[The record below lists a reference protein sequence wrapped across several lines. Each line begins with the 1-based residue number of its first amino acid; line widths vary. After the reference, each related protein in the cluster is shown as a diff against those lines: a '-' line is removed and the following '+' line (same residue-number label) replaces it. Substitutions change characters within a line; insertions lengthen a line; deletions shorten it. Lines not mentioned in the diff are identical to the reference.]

1 MIKEEIGKRIRTI
14 RNSKGYSQ
22 EKFAQVCGIDRTYI
36 AGVETGK
43 RNISLENLYKIAQ
56 GFNMSLAELCDYE
69 APVRKNIVL
78 MINGDPFLL
87 QSDKDITPQIAEEL
101 EIICDC
107 AFEEECAISVI
118 SGLSPD
124 ELTEKSQYDIAE
136 YFQKAVKQELGIKV
150 TFTAINAEL
159 KINQPNY

>member
-1 MIKEEIGKRIRTI
+1 MIKEEIGKRIRNI

-22 EKFAQVCGIDRTYI
+22 ETFSQVCGLDRTYI
-36 AGVETGK
+36 AGVEAGK

-56 GFNMSLAELCDYE
+56 GFNMPLAELCDYE
-69 APVRKNIVL
+69 APVKKNIIL

-107 AFEEECAISVI
+107 AFEEDCAISTA

-124 ELTEKSQYDIAE
+124 ELREKSQYDIAE
-136 YFQKAVKQELGIKV
+136 YFQKAVKQELGI
-150 TFTAINAEL
+150 TAAFTAINAEI
-159 KINQPNY
+159 KINY

>member
-1 MIKEEIGKRIRTI
+1 MIKEEIGKRIRNI

-22 EKFAQVCGIDRTYI
+22 ETFSQVCGLDRTYI
-36 AGVETGK
+36 AGVEAGK

-69 APVRKNIVL
+69 APIKKNIIL

-87 QSDKDITPQIAEEL
+87 QSDKDITSQIAEEL

-107 AFEEECAISVI
+107 AFEEDCAISNV

-136 YFQKAVKQELGIKV
+136 YFQKAVESELNIKV
-150 TFTAINAEL
+150 TFVAINAEL
-159 KINQPNY
+159 KINH

>member
-1 MIKEEIGKRIRTI
+1 MIKEEMGKRIRNI

-36 AGVETGK
+36 AGVEAGK

-101 EIICDC
+101 EIICNC
-107 AFEEECAISVI
+107 AFEEDCAISVA

-124 ELTEKSQYDIAE
+124 ELAETSQYDIAG
-136 YFQKAVKQELGIKV
+136 YFQKAVEQELGIKV
-150 TFTAINAEL
+150 TFVAINSEL
-159 KINQPNY
+159 TINY